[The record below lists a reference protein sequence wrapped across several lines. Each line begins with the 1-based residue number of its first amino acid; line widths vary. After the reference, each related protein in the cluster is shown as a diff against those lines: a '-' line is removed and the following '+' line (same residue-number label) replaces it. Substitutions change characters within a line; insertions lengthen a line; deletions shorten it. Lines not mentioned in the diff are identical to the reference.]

1 LERKANIGPAMFDLA
16 ISETSQ
22 QIVREFYESSKV
34 VAAVCHGPAALV
46 NVKLSDGTYL
56 IAGQGT
62 TGLSNTEEKIAGAMA
77 GMPFSLEDAL
87 KGIVA
92 MLICSRLQL
101 NPFGPKVVVSGK
113 TGNLITG
120 QNPASAGPIAEVML
134 KGIK

>member
-1 LERKANIGPAMFDLA
+1 MFDLA

-62 TGLSNTEEKIAGAMA
+62 TGPSNTEEKIAGAMA

-87 KGIVA
+87 KGNCGNADLFKIA
-92 MLICSRLQL
+92 AE
-101 NPFGPKVVVSGK
+101 PFGPKVVVSGE

-120 QNPASAGPIAEVML
+120 QTPASAGPIAEAML